1 MTDLFRG
8 GRLGLFF
15 RVAAAVPV
23 VLAALAPGPA
33 FGTPPGSPPLEM
45 EEVEIHG
52 SGELPERLF
61 VPAPAPDRI
70 AVPVHHELL
79 RERILA
85 PISPWESDD
94 EDRHAGIDRVERDDR
109 D

>member
-1 MTDLFRG
+1 MTSWFQRRRCGLLFRQA
-8 GRLGLFF
+8 
-15 RVAAAVPV
+15 VAVPV
-23 VLAALAPGPA
+23 VLAALFAGPA
-33 FGTPPGSPPLEM
+33 FGSPPGSPPLEM
-45 EEVEIHG
+45 EEIEIHG

-61 VPAPAPDRI
+61 VPAPVPERVS
-70 AVPVHHELL
+70 VPVHHELL

-94 EDRHAGIDRVERDDR
+94 EDRHAGIDRIERDR